1 MKTAA
6 KNKVIKKLVTFT
18 QEEWDFIQ
26 SYKHA
31 NKLKTDIQAIKE
43 PIMEKKSMKEKAFN
57 NFFNSENN
65 KKILKKLANK

>member
-1 MKTAA
+1 MKVAT

-26 SYKHA
+26 AYKHA

-43 PIMEKKSMKEKAFN
+43 PIIKNIKSKEEIILSSLKR
-57 NFFNSENN
+57 NS
-65 KKILKKLANK
+65 KILKKLADR

>member
-1 MKTAA
+1 MKVPP
-6 KNKVIKKLVTFT
+6 KKKVLVPFT

-43 PIMEKKSMKEKAFN
+43 PIISTIKNKKEVILSSLKR
-57 NFFNSENN
+57 NS
-65 KKILKKLANK
+65 KILKNLADK